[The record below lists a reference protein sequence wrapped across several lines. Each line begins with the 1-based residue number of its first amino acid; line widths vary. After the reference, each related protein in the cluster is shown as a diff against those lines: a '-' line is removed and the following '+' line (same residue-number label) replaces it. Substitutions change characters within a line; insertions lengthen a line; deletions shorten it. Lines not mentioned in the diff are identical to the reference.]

1 MLYLLSLPLNH
12 MSYVTPKGTINKLDS
27 ELFNA
32 GGGGGGGGED

>member
-27 ELFNA
+27 VLFNA
-32 GGGGGGGGED
+32 GVGGD